1 MSNRAG
7 DDGGEFLTPEEE
19 KRRRDA
25 RVRRAI
31 AADEKEKEI
40 DKRAR
45 AGAEARASEYERKLN
60 KTLEKEKAQM
70 AAKNNIVML

>member
-1 MSNRAG
+1 MKLTSKELKKIIKEELQNVLDEQTYSSMSNRAG

-40 DKRAR
+40 
-45 AGAEARASEYERKLN
+45 
-60 KTLEKEKAQM
+60 
-70 AAKNNIVML
+70 V